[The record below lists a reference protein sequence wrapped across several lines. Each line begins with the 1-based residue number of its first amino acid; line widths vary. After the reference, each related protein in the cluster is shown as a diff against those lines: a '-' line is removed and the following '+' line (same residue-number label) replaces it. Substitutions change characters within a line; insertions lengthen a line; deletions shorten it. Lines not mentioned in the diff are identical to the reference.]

1 MTMMNYEV
9 PYDFVLKE
17 LYPVRP
23 KIRKL
28 FGCYALMNGK
38 QILMLLRDR
47 EVEPQFNGV
56 LVATKPEH
64 FEVLQQEIHRSRM
77 EFDLDGEENSW
88 IFISE
93 DLDDFE
99 QKVKKACEMI
109 KNGDERIG
117 K

>member
-1 MTMMNYEV
+1 MNYEV
-9 PYDFVLKE
+9 PYAFVLRE
-17 LYPVRP
+17 LYPFRP

-28 FGCYALMNGK
+28 FGCYALMKDK

-47 EVEPQFNGV
+47 EVQPEFNGV
-56 LVATKPEH
+56 LVATKVEH
-64 FEVLQQEIHRSRM
+64 FEALQKEIHTSRM
-77 EFDLDGEENSW
+77 EFDLDGAEKTW

-93 DLDDFE
+93 DLDDFD